1 MVKWRCEVLTAKRIH
16 ATCLSVLVLLML
28 LATPTHAATSPLST
42 IYSLPST
49 DGPSDPAEM
58 EAFLDTFISTQL
70 TKYQI
75 PGAAVAVVV
84 DGGLL
89 FAKGYGVTDT
99 RSQTPVQADRTLFH
113 AGSVTKLFTWTAV
126 MQLVEQG
133 RLDLHADVN
142 TYLSDFQ
149 IPATY
154 PEPITLHHLL
164 THTPGFEDQ
173 LSNLFRFGPNDGLP
187 LDEYVVRK
195 LPARVYP
202 PGEIIGYSNY
212 GAALAGY
219 IIEQITGIPYEQYI
233 EENILTPLEMHCS
246 TLRQPVPAEWMP
258 DLALGHYPGLSGP
271 LPLHEYFPS
280 APVVGLTATVTDIA
294 KFMIAHLQDG
304 RYGETCIL
312 QAATAQEM
320 HRQQFTHDPRLPGVT
335 YGLVEWT
342 RNGQRLLWH
351 GSSTGFFEGMIFLL
365 PEHNIGTFVVY
376 NRKTPFETG
385 RQFRQAFMDH
395 YYPVEPKAQTR
406 TGDPAL
412 AREFAGAYRESR
424 WSYSRADKFIY
435 MFTRYHT
442 MKATADR
449 QLHLD
454 GVAYVATEPG
464 VFQVVDGEG
473 TLIFHTGVRGQPVY
487 GFYDYDPHK
496 VFIKLAWYETLPFHL
511 SILIGCVLLFI
522 SALIAGSLGRVPEH
536 APWIIA
542 EARSIFQWVGAFNLL
557 YPAGMLVIGVTGLID
572 ALPDLS
578 FLAPLFIMGLIGGLM
593 ATILLVGMAWRGRYW
608 STARRI
614 HYTLVAL
621 AGCVFA
627 GWLNYWNLLR
637 LWRF

>member
-1 MVKWRCEVLTAKRIH
+1 
-16 ATCLSVLVLLML
+16 VLLVSGM
-28 LATPTHAATSPLST
+28 ATPIGAASAPLST
-42 IYSLPST
+42 IAQRVAPRLPST

-58 EAFLDTFISTQL
+58 EAFLDAFITTQL
-70 TKYQI
+70 TEYQI
-75 PGAAVAVVV
+75 PGAAVAVVK
-84 DGGLL
+84 DDELF
-89 FAKGYGVTDT
+89 FAKGYGVTDS
-99 RSQTPVQADRTLFH
+99 RSQTPVKADRTLFH

-133 RLDLHADVN
+133 RLDLHTDIN
-142 TYLSDFQ
+142 TYLTDIQ
-149 IPATY
+149 IPATFA
-154 PEPITLHHLL
+154 EPVTLHHLL

-173 LSNLFRFGPNDGLP
+173 LSNLYRFGPNDDLP
-187 LDEYVVRK
+187 LDEYIARK

-219 IIEQITGIPYEQYI
+219 IIQQVTGIPYEQYI
-233 EENILTPLEMHCS
+233 EENLLAPLEMHRS
-246 TLRQPVPAEWMP
+246 TIRQPVPAEWMREDSRP

-280 APVVGLTATVTDIA
+280 TPVVGLTATVTDIA

-304 RYGETCIL
+304 RYGERQIL
-312 QAATAQEM
+312 QVGTVQEM
-320 HRQQFTHDPRLPGVT
+320 HRQQFTHDLRLPGVT

-342 RNGQRLLWH
+342 RYGQRTLWH
-351 GSSTGFFEGMIFLL
+351 GSSTGFFEGMVFFL
-365 PEHNIGTFVVY
+365 PEHHIGAFVVY

-385 RQFRQAFMDH
+385 REFRQAFLEH
-395 YYPVEPKAQTR
+395 YYPVTATPRAH

-424 WSYSRADKFIY
+424 WAHSRADKFIY
-435 MFTRYHT
+435 MFTRYYT
-442 MKATADR
+442 MEATADGR
-449 QLHLD
+449 LLLN

-464 VFQVVDGEG
+464 VFQAVTGEG
-473 TLIFHTGVRGQPVY
+473 TLIFHTGARGQIREDLCY

-496 VFIKLAWYETLPFHL
+496 VFIKLAWYETRPFHL
-511 SILIGCVLLFI
+511 SILIGCGLLFV
-522 SALIAGSLGRVPEH
+522 SALVAGPPGRAPEH

-542 EARSIFQWVGAFNLL
+542 EVRSIFQWLGALNLF
-557 YPAGMLVIGVTGLID
+557 YPVGMLGIGITGLID

-578 FLAPLFIMGLIGGLM
+578 FLAPLFILGLIGVLI
-593 ATILLVGMAWRGRYW
+593 AALCLVGMAWRGRYW
-608 STARRI
+608 SATRRL
-614 HYTLVAL
+614 HYTLLVL
-621 AGCVFA
+621 AGCIFA